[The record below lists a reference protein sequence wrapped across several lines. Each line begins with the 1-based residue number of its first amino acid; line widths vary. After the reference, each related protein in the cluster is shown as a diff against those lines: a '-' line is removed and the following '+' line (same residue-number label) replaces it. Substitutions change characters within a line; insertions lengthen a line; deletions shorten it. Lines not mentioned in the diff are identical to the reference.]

1 MTKENL
7 KLEDMKY
14 IDMYHFQMWEGKF
27 LDTEQEGREIY
38 IYANVSN
45 FETET
50 FEESE
55 VRVYP
60 YSYED
65 LYCADDYAMLIGNRD
80 LEAYLKQT
88 LLDNIPKT
96 NKEKDPVLCGF
107 VYCHG
112 NKDFS
117 AWEVDITPEDQKA
130 IEEILAKYE
139 TCGSSERNVW
149 DSKFSDVFHIEY

>member
-7 KLEDMKY
+7 KLVDMKY

-45 FETET
+45 FDTESYD
-50 FEESE
+50 ESE

-65 LYCADDYAMLIGNRD
+65 LYCADDYMMWIGNKD
-80 LEAYLKQT
+80 LEGYLKQT
-88 LLDNIPKT
+88 LLENIPK
-96 NKEKDPVLCGF
+96 EADPTLCGF
-107 VYCHG
+107 VWCHG

-117 AWEVDITPEDQKA
+117 AYEVQLSKEDRKA
-130 IEEILAKYE
+130 IEAILKKYE
-139 TCGSSERNVW
+139 TEGSSERNVY
-149 DSKFSDVFHIEY
+149 DSKFSDVFAEEY